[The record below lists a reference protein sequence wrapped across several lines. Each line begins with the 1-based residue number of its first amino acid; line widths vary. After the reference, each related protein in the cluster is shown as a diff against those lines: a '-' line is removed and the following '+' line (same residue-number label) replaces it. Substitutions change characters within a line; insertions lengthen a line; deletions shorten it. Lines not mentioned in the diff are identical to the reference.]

1 MSRGKKIWDVLTPVI
16 VFLLCN
22 VVASAVV
29 ASAVMAIS
37 GERTFAG
44 IMEAVRSTALIS
56 TLLNFAL
63 VIVVQMFFR
72 RYDNRRFGKD
82 ERIWPAWKI
91 IIGVLIVSVAGVA
104 GNYLIQVSGLEDI
117 FTFYQKIE
125 NLTFSY
131 QNPII
136 LILTTVII
144 GPIAE
149 ELTFRGLVQRR
160 ARVWL
165 KPGTAIVVSSLIFGL
180 AHMNMIQLIY
190 AFGIGLLLGY
200 LYEKS
205 GNLIAPILA
214 HMAAN
219 AVTIA
224 IF

>member
-219 AVTIA
+219 VVTIA

>member
-1 MSRGKKIWDVLTPVI
+1 MSRGKKIWDVLIPVI

-37 GERTFAG
+37 GERTFDG

-63 VIVVQMFFR
+63 VIVVQMFLR
-72 RYDNRRFGKD
+72 RYDNRRFGKE
-82 ERIWPAWKI
+82 ERIWPIWKI
-91 IIGVLIVSVAGVA
+91 IVGVVLVSVAGIA
-104 GNYLIQVSGLEDI
+104 GNYLIQISGLQDI

-125 NLTFSY
+125 DLTFSN

-136 LILTTVII
+136 LTLATVII

-160 ARVWL
+160 ARIWL
-165 KPGTAIVVSSLIFGL
+165 KPGTAIVISSLIFGL

>member
-125 NLTFSY
+125 DLTFSY

-160 ARVWL
+160 ARIWL

>member
-82 ERIWPAWKI
+82 ERIWPVWKI

-125 NLTFSY
+125 DLTFSY

-160 ARVWL
+160 ARIWL

>member
-29 ASAVMAIS
+29 ASAVMAIF

-125 NLTFSY
+125 DLTFSY